1 MTSKKPTTKK
11 STVSTGKI
19 VAVSAGIAALGA
31 GAYYL
36 LGPDAK
42 KNQKKVGA
50 WMDTAEKEISAV
62 VTKAKKVSEPIYHGL
77 VDGLVAKYAKQYN
90 LKEKEITAFAKHLKS
105 EWKGAKAVAT
115 KKIAATTKK
124 VVSTEKSILK
134 KVAKKV
140 APKKATKKITR

>member
-1 MTSKKPTTKK
+1 MTAKKPTQKK
-11 STVSTGKI
+11 STISTRKI

-124 VVSTEKSILK
+124 VSSAEKAVVK
-134 KVAKKV
+134 KMVNKTVKKV
-140 APKKATKKITR
+140 APKK